1 MRNVSHSGSPAR
13 GLWLS
18 TAVTLVLVL
27 ALAAQVTAGRP
38 GEVQTGAFATGDSPR
53 MPGRAAACLTGRFDV
68 ARNVPITWWFEYG
81 PTAAY
86 GSRTAERE
94 REAPVDDP
102 LERSCGADADDVYAD
117 VDDLAYGATYHYR
130 LVGRFRDGRIEAGEE
145 RTFAPAA
152 TALRPQ
158 QRVSFQHDEGAPGTS
173 IVTNVRVHDAPRGSL
188 VETNRCHE
196 LNIGAELGR
205 ARVRRRDQLVLRR
218 VEVRRFRPEP
228 GRPHPGLGALRAPRH
243 RPGRPA
249 ARAGSGDRHRDLPAR
264 PARTADRDA
273 LRAPVRA
280 RVRVD
285 QRDIARPAAD
295 AAGARERAAWV
306 PVRID
311 CSGAGCPST
320 RLERV
325 VRVPRGRGPY
335 GRLRPPGYER
345 LRPGARLRIFISRP
359 GSFGA
364 YRSLRVTRAE
374 VRMSGYRCLDAE
386 RPRRIVAC
394 P

>member
-1 MRNVSHSGSPAR
+1 
-13 GLWLS
+13 
-18 TAVTLVLVL
+18 
-27 ALAAQVTAGRP
+27 
-38 GEVQTGAFATGDSPR
+38 

-188 VETNRCHE
+188 VETHRCHE

-228 GRPHPGLGALRAPRH
+228 GRPHPGVVPCAPHVTVRVVPPPGRGVETATAIYPHGRRAPRIETH
-243 RPGRPA
+243 CVRPFVRECVSISATSLGPRLM
-249 ARAGSGDRHRDLPAR
+249 RLSLDSVLHGSR
-264 PARTADRDA
+264 
-273 LRAPVRA
+273 
-280 RVRVD
+280 
-285 QRDIARPAAD
+285 
-295 AAGARERAAWV
+295 
-306 PVRID
+306 VRID
-311 CSGAGCPST
+311 CSGPGCPST
-320 RLERV
+320 RLDRV

-374 VRMSGYRCLDAE
+374 VRMSGYGCLDAE

>member
-158 QRVSFQHDEGAPGTS
+158 QRVSFQHDEGAPARRSSRTS
-173 IVTNVRVHDAPRGSL
+173 ACT
-188 VETNRCHE
+188 T
-196 LNIGAELGR
+196 
-205 ARVRRRDQLVLRR
+205 RR
-218 VEVRRFRPEP
+218 VARSSR
-228 GRPHPGLGALRAPRH
+228 HTAATSSTSAPSSV
-243 RPGRPA
+243 
-249 ARAGSGDRHRDLPAR
+249 ARASAGETSSCCAGWRSGASAPSPAGRTLAWCPAR
-264 PARTADRDA
+264 PTSPSGSCRRPGGEWRPPPRSTRTAGAHRGSRRTA
-273 LRAPVRA
+273 CA
-280 RVRVD
+280 RSCASACRS
-285 QRDIARPAAD
+285 ARHRS
-295 AAGARERAAWV
+295 AR
-306 PVRID
+306 
-311 CSGAGCPST
+311 G
-320 RLERV
+320 
-325 VRVPRGRGPY
+325 
-335 GRLRPPGYER
+335 
-345 LRPGARLRIFISRP
+345 
-359 GSFGA
+359 
-364 YRSLRVTRAE
+364 
-374 VRMSGYRCLDAE
+374 
-386 RPRRIVAC
+386 
-394 P
+394 

>member
-86 GSRTAERE
+86 GSRTAERQ

-117 VDDLAYGATYHYR
+117 VDDLAYGTTYHYR

-158 QRVSFQHDEGAPGTS
+158 QRVSFQHDEGARH
-173 IVTNVRVHDAPRGSL
+173 VDR
-188 VETNRCHE
+188 HE
-196 LNIGAELGR
+196 RPR
-205 ARVRRRDQLVLRR
+205 ARRAAWLARRDTPLPRAQHRRRARSR
-218 VEVRRFRPEP
+218 ARPPARPARAAP
-228 GRPHPGLGALRAPRH
+228 GGGPALPPRARPAAPWRGALRRPRH
-243 RPGRPA
+243 RPGR
-249 ARAGSGDRHRDLPAR
+249 ARRPGGEWRPPPRSTRTAGAHRGSRRTACARSCASACRSARHRSAR
-264 PARTADRDA
+264 
-273 LRAPVRA
+273 
-280 RVRVD
+280 
-285 QRDIARPAAD
+285 
-295 AAGARERAAWV
+295 G
-306 PVRID
+306 
-311 CSGAGCPST
+311 
-320 RLERV
+320 
-325 VRVPRGRGPY
+325 
-335 GRLRPPGYER
+335 
-345 LRPGARLRIFISRP
+345 
-359 GSFGA
+359 
-364 YRSLRVTRAE
+364 
-374 VRMSGYRCLDAE
+374 
-386 RPRRIVAC
+386 
-394 P
+394 

>member
-1 MRNVSHSGSPAR
+1 MRNVSHPGSPAR

-27 ALAAQVTAGRP
+27 ALAAQVTASRP

-152 TALRPQ
+152 TALRPP

-188 VETNRCHE
+188 VRHTCCHE
-196 LNIGAELGR
+196 LNIGAELGARASARRTSSCCAGSRSGASAR
-205 ARVRRRDQLVLRR
+205 ARPAAPWR
-218 VEVRRFRPEP
+218 
-228 GRPHPGLGALRAPRH
+228 GALRAARH
-243 RPGRPA
+243 RPGRAA
-249 ARAGSGDRHRDLPAR
+249 ARARMETATASTRTA
-264 PARTADRDA
+264 ARTADRDA
-273 LRAPVRA
+273 RACA
-280 RVRVD
+280 RSCASACRS
-285 QRDIARPAAD
+285 ARHRS
-295 AAGARERAAWV
+295 AR
-306 PVRID
+306 
-311 CSGAGCPST
+311 G
-320 RLERV
+320 
-325 VRVPRGRGPY
+325 
-335 GRLRPPGYER
+335 
-345 LRPGARLRIFISRP
+345 
-359 GSFGA
+359 
-364 YRSLRVTRAE
+364 
-374 VRMSGYRCLDAE
+374 
-386 RPRRIVAC
+386 
-394 P
+394 